1 MSGFGVQVIGQT
13 EKALNAILARELE
26 GSGITEA
33 QWIALTLTVTSDGT
47 LTGDE
52 LAERIAGVL
61 KVDRA
66 VARERITELNAADL
80 VATGHD
86 NTVSATERGRAQW
99 GEVRTATT
107 RIADGLW
114 GDLPEEDLATA
125 GRVLTTVLGRAN
137 ALLSIA

>member
-52 LAERIAGVL
+52 LVERIAGVL

-66 VARERITELNAADL
+66 VARERVTELNAADL
-80 VATGHD
+80 VATGYD